1 VFSSDA
7 TMDPFRAPGDYS
19 TVRRA
24 AVGVVALL
32 GGCMPPP
39 MNVGY
44 VTMDASHR
52 GGVDVQGQAGGGSW
66 VPGPTGGGGAA
77 MHVEPFVA
85 DDVSLPVGVGVGG
98 SLAGAHLP
106 MRVGLRHRVRPFFAW
121 GAGLG
126 PSFIFDRTFGVQAGV
141 IDLELIFGVQ
151 RSRVGFSFGVRPAL
165 SFTGVDLTAF
175 VLGDPTLA
183 IRLVGD
189 TSLTLAIPCGGMI
202 FEGGDG
208 TGFMGAAIGVHRRF
222 GVARGRAERRKKQTG
237 SNSGRATLR
246 GSTPS
251 SSRPD
256 GLTITAPR

>member
-1 VFSSDA
+1 
-7 TMDPFRAPGDYS
+7 
-19 TVRRA
+19 VRRA

-44 VTMDASHR
+44 VAMDPSQR

-66 VPGPTGGGGAA
+66 IPGPTGGGGAA

-98 SLAGAHLP
+98 SFAGAHLP

-121 GAGLG
+121 GAGIG
-126 PSFIFDRTFGVQAGV
+126 PSFIFDRMFGVEAGV
-141 IDLELIFGVQ
+141 IDLELVFGRQ
-151 RSRVGFSFGVRPAL
+151 WSRVGFSFGARPAL

-189 TSLTLAIPCGGMI
+189 TSLTLAVPFGGMI

-208 TGFMGAAIGVHRRF
+208 TAFMGAAIGVHRRF
-222 GVARGRAERRKKQTG
+222 GVGRRRAERTKAHAG
-237 SNSGRATLR
+237 SKSRRA
-246 GSTPS
+246 
-251 SSRPD
+251 
-256 GLTITAPR
+256 APRAVVAAVRPPP